1 MKVLNF
7 AILFIFIFPT
17 YLFSKEYPKR
27 IWNNESRNI
36 QCLYDDPR
44 KRLMDCSLSISLPID
59 HPMLNSAS
67 ILYSNI
73 NKNTWILY
81 MEHTENFNDNMQVT
95 IDDQKSFVLNSNVFR
110 FTLNENQIERLSRAK
125 KSVTLYINDDY
136 NIKVEAKQFN
146 RLTKLLN
153 IIKKGYIAPPN

>member
-1 MKVLNF
+1 M
-7 AILFIFIFPT
+7 
-17 YLFSKEYPKR
+17 
-27 IWNNESRNI
+27 
-36 QCLYDDPR
+36 
-44 KRLMDCSLSISLPID
+44 
-59 HPMLNSAS
+59 
-67 ILYSNI
+67 
-73 NKNTWILY
+73 Y